1 MPEPRPAV
9 FLDRDGTIN
18 EQMGYIN
25 HLDRFVLLPGV
36 GRAISRLNRA
46 GLPVVVVS
54 NQSGVARG
62 YFPEELVRL
71 VNRKMVELLS
81 QEGAEL
87 DGIYYCPHHA
97 RAEVEAYRRDCH
109 CRKPKPGL
117 LLQAAAD
124 LNLDLRR
131 SFVIGDR
138 TEDLE
143 AARAVGAKAVLV
155 LTGYGRGE
163 LEYVLPGR
171 SVQPDFIAESLAEA
185 VDRLLA
191 ETAVDKLEQ

>member
-1 MPEPRPAV
+1 MPETRPAV

-36 GRAISRLNRA
+36 GLAISRLNRA
-46 GLPVVVVS
+46 GLPVVVIS

-87 DGIYYCPHHA
+87 DGIYYCPHHP
-97 RAEVEAYRRDCH
+97 RAEIEAYRRDCH

-124 LNLDLRR
+124 LHLDLGR

-138 TEDLE
+138 AEDLE
-143 AARAVGAKAVLV
+143 TARAVGAKAVLV

-185 VDRLLA
+185 VDRLLT
-191 ETAVDKLEQ
+191 ETAADEPEQ

>member
-46 GLPVVVVS
+46 GLPVVVIS

-87 DGIYYCPHHA
+87 DGIYYCPHHP

-124 LNLDLRR
+124 LHLDLGR

-138 TEDLE
+138 AEDLE
-143 AARAVGAKAVLV
+143 TARAVGAKAVLV

-171 SVQPDFIAESLAEA
+171 GVQPDFIAESLAEA
-185 VDRLLA
+185 VDRLLP

>member
-25 HLDRFVLLPGV
+25 HLDRFILLPGV
-36 GRAISRLNRA
+36 GRAVGRLNRA
-46 GLPVVVVS
+46 GLPVVVIS

-71 VNRKMVELLS
+71 VNRKMVELLDRA
-81 QEGAEL
+81 GAGL
-87 DGIYYCPHHA
+87 DGIYYCPHHP
-97 RAEVEAYRRDCH
+97 RAEVEAYRRDCG

-117 LLQAAAD
+117 LLKAASD
-124 LNLDLRR
+124 LNLDLAR

-138 TEDLE
+138 AEDLKT
-143 AARAVGAKAVLV
+143 ARTVGAKAVLV

-163 LEYVLPGR
+163 LEYVLPR
-171 SVQPDFIAESLAEA
+171 RDVRPDFIAASLTEA
-185 VDRLLA
+185 VDWLLA
-191 ETAVDKLEQ
+191 EMAAGRA